1 MISEGGSEV
10 NEQSEPRR
18 IGWRKIVFGWG
29 EIGCSSA
36 VGERCSEQGIELILV
51 PEIITPFETGQMTQK
66 LAERERVDRHPKVV
80 EKFSVDHGTEE
91 HQVGRVAAYLWV
103 QQKPARFVFAQII
116 IFRDCF
122 RRVGIEDIPKESFW
136 VEKAMKPHALCTWSA
151 S

>member
-80 EKFSVDHGTEE
+80 EKFSVDHGT
-91 HQVGRVAAYLWV
+91 
-103 QQKPARFVFAQII
+103 
-116 IFRDCF
+116 
-122 RRVGIEDIPKESFW
+122 
-136 VEKAMKPHALCTWSA
+136 
-151 S
+151 